1 MRFLVSGS
9 NGLIG
14 SALVARLVAEGHT
27 VHRLVRSR
35 PGPGDALLD
44 ADRRSIDASGLPGG
58 TLDGLD
64 AVFHLAGEPIT
75 AARWGAAKRE
85 AIRASRT
92 ATTDV
97 LSRALR
103 STRNPPG
110 VLVSGSAIGYY
121 GDRGDELL
129 VEGSRHGSG
138 FLAEVCA
145 AWEAATEPA
154 SEAGIRVVHART
166 GLVLGPGCA
175 LLAKLVPL
183 FRTGLGG
190 RLGSGAQ
197 WMSWIALEDE
207 VGALVH
213 AATTEEL
220 VGACNLVAPA
230 PVRNTAFTAALA
242 EVLGRPA
249 LCNVPAAAVRLALGR
264 ETAEDVAL
272 ASQRVRP
279 ERLEATGYS
288 FAVATVEEALV
299 ASLAPA
305 PITRPGASRLP

>member
-1 MRFLVSGS
+1 MRVLVSGS

-14 SALVARLVAEGHT
+14 SALVARLAADGHA
-27 VHRLVRSR
+27 VHRLVRAR

-44 ADRRSIDASGLPGG
+44 ADRRMIDASGLPGG

-75 AARWGAAKRE
+75 ASRWGARKRE

-97 LSRALR
+97 LSRALA
-103 STRNPPG
+103 STRTPPG
-110 VLVSGSAIGYY
+110 VLVSGSSIGYY

-129 VEGSRHGSG
+129 VEGSRPGTG
-138 FLAEVCA
+138 FLAEVCS
-145 AWEAATEPA
+145 AWEAATAPA
-154 SEAGIRVVHART
+154 SDAGIRVVHART
-166 GLVLGPGCA
+166 GLMLGPGCA

-183 FRTGLGG
+183 FRAGLGG
-190 RLGSGAQ
+190 RLGSGAH

-213 AATTEEL
+213 AATNDGL
-220 VGACNLVAPA
+220 VGACNLVAPG
-230 PVRNTAFTAALA
+230 PVRNAAFSAALA
-242 EVLGRPA
+242 AALKRPA
-249 LCNVPAAAVRLALGR
+249 LCNVPASAIRLALGR
-264 ETAEDVAL
+264 ETADDLAL

-288 FAVATVEEALV
+288 FAISSIEGALA
-299 ASLAPA
+299 ASLAPVRSVRA
-305 PITRPGASRLP
+305 DADQGP